1 MDLTELAH
9 HLQLAGAFVGAVV
22 VSHHDQPLASVRGQ
36 DVVLDVRH
44 ELDDAGAL
52 GGLVHL
58 KEAIALQ
65 AVRYSS
71 EQSESFASC
80 LGGRDLEALAPV
92 PPCPL
97 LHEASTDEVIVNE
110 CEPHHRLLLS
120 EGKTMLAV
128 KLR

>member
-1 MDLTELAH
+1 MII
-9 HLQLAGAFVGAVV
+9 
-22 VSHHDQPLASVRGQ
+22 SHHDQSFISVLGQ
-36 DVVLDVRH
+36 DLVLDVRH

-71 EQSESFASC
+71 KQSESFASC

-97 LHEASTDEVIVNE
+97 LHEPSTDEVIVIE
-110 CEPHHRLLLS
+110 CEPRHRLLCLQQRR
-120 EGKTMLAV
+120 KTTFFYTYE
-128 KLR
+128 